1 VGVAGERRKQ
11 EAVRQQSRS
20 DLQRGSAFFKDF
32 GGGVQF
38 LVFGFQFSVFSSQ
51 WRQVVYFADSR
62 EASRCGALGEF

>member
-38 LVFGFQFSVFSSQ
+38 LVFGVRFSVASSQ
-51 WRQVVYFADSR
+51 
-62 EASRCGALGEF
+62 

>member
-1 VGVAGERRKQ
+1 EASETPQDDSKRQVGVAGERRKQ

-38 LVFGFQFSVFSSQ
+38 SVFGFRFSVASSQ
-51 WRQVVYFADSR
+51 
-62 EASRCGALGEF
+62 